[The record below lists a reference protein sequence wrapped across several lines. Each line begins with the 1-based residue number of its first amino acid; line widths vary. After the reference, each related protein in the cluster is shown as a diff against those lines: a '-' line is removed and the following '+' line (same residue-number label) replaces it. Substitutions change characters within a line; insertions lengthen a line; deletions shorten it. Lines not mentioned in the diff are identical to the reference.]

1 MSMLRYLML
10 LSLLWIPRRGAFNFA
25 RSSSSISSY
34 SSTSTSLFGSKTR
47 ESGLRHDEIKEF
59 KLLENKDGSRE
70 GVPAISWYP
79 GHIAKAE
86 RELSDYLKK
95 VDVVIEVR
103 DARIPLSTTHPNVPE
118 WVGNRP
124 LIVAIARLDQISD
137 KALREWKEYY
147 AMYPAHEGR
156 PNTKVYFIDGKLGKG
171 VLSLKKQA
179 LLAADKVNERRK
191 RRGIMPRAVRAAI
204 IGFPNVG
211 KSALINRLLGKKMA
225 KSRNMPGVTRSM
237 QWVRIGKSL
246 KSQEGAIELLD
257 SPGIIPA
264 VYQNQEAAVKLA
276 ICNDIG
282 EASYDRV
289 IVASALCDHLTKMHK
304 DHPSYVDMARLSNRY
319 KLPFSDMTGEEIIY
333 EVAETYYKGNSISAS
348 DKILGDFRRGFMGL
362 TSLEAP
368 DMSSLYKGTSLLD
381 NEKAEKAER
390 EKQETPASPLYTGE
404 PKAVTGK
411 GDLFSLDVG
420 RGEYDGW

>member
-1 MSMLRYLML
+1 MPKDFSGDGWTEANSRL
-10 LSLLWIPRRGAFNFA
+10 L
-25 RSSSSISSY
+25 
-34 SSTSTSLFGSKTR
+34 
-47 ESGLRHDEIKEF
+47 
-59 KLLENKDGSRE
+59 
-70 GVPAISWYP
+70 
-79 GHIAKAE
+79 
-86 RELSDYLKK
+86 
-95 VDVVIEVR
+95 
-103 DARIPLSTTHPNVPE
+103 
-118 WVGNRP
+118 
-124 LIVAIARLDQISD
+124 Q
-137 KALREWKEYY
+137 EWKEYY

-289 IVASALCDHLTKMHK
+289 VVASALCDHLTKMHK
-304 DHPSYVDMARLSNRY
+304 EHPAYVDMDRLCNRY
-319 KLPFSDMTGEEIIY
+319 KLPFSDMTGEEIIH

-381 NEKAEKAER
+381 NERQEKVEKAKK
-390 EKQETPASPLYTGE
+390 EKQDQQPLKTGE
-404 PKAVTGK
+404 EKSTGTGT